1 MTTKESLGFK
11 ENDKQII
18 LIVKHKG
25 IYFLYSDCSIRSHKD
40 EDEIEWCKIRN
51 NTFILK
57 DEYLEKYYY
66 DLNEYDIYYTEYA
79 YPILAPISLAEIGT
93 EEELEKYRWNSK
105 ALKI

>member
-1 MTTKESLGFK
+1 MIEVTNYFTGHK
-11 ENDKQII
+11 I
-18 LIVKHKG
+18 LIP
-25 IYFLYSDCSIRSHKD
+25 IYSICYVY
-40 EDEIEWCKIRN
+40 EDEIEWRKIRN

-93 EEELEKYRWNSK
+93 EEESEKYRWNSK
-105 ALKI
+105 VLKI